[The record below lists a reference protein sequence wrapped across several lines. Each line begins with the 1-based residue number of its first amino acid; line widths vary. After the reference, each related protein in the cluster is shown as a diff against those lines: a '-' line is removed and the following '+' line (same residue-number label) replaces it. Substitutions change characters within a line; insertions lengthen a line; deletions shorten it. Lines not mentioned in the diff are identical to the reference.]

1 MSQRNDALIAD
12 VRRAMKLLNLR
23 KSEVAEQLQMGT
35 TKGQIKRCHAKPQLI
50 SFGGPAGWRGRAYLV
65 LLGREAGAEPD
76 WDRQSA
82 HSGHQSTT

>member
-35 TKGQIKRCHAKPQLI
+35 TKGQIKRCHAKPQSI
-50 SFGGPAGWRGRAYLV
+50 SFLAVLSFWHRCNRLAESFPTHPGLPKSANMKLSGGA
-65 LLGREAGAEPD
+65 RE
-76 WDRQSA
+76 
-82 HSGHQSTT
+82 